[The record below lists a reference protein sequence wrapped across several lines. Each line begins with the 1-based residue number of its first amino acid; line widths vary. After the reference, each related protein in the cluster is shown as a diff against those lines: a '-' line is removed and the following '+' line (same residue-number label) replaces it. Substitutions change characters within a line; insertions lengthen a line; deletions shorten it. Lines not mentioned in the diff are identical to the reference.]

1 MTPFNINPKLFWS
14 LITISF
20 FSCAYYCTFSEIKE
34 WDESRNGVNA
44 YEMTNNK
51 NYIVPYFENQIDTW
65 NAKPP
70 LFIWGIVASYK
81 IWGYNTFALRFPS
94 LLATILFFIFFYRLS
109 IYFVSSKIAIFS
121 IIILLSSKAVL
132 WDHIGL
138 TGDFDSLLLATLFMF
153 LFYLVKYSYSG
164 NRRDLIIFSSLIGIA
179 FYTKGF
185 AAFILLPS
193 CLLFYIFRNKI
204 FSITTD
210 IKKKDLLL
218 SVTIVSIFIASWIIL
233 SINCIEYPENNFYK
247 SSNQIETMFYHDI
260 FNRLFNQNFDLQNKT
275 RSWLFF
281 FSSLD
286 IRMNIWNYLFYLF
299 MVLNIFK
306 INLPSEEKQKCL
318 LFFSYLMIIPI
329 ALLLTITYNQ
339 HNWYLGPIY
348 PFVALIISINIY
360 QLVLPKKAYIIII
373 ILIGF
378 VYSRHT
384 YELLSTSKTTLTS
397 KNINSVISGKTVYY
411 TSLPQH
417 YLLKLIYA
425 GVELKKVNEDNMLND
440 SNISLYIVKSNDE
453 LVKENTNE
461 FYSLGEFLILAK

>member
-1 MTPFNINPKLFWS
+1 MAPFNINPKLFW
-14 LITISF
+14 LLVTISF
-20 FSCAYYCTFSEIKE
+20 FSCVYYCTYSEIKE

-70 LFIWGIVASYK
+70 LFIWAIVASYK

-94 LLATILFFIFFYRLS
+94 LLATIIFFIFFYRLS
-109 IYFVSSKIAIFS
+109 IYFVSSRIAIFS

-210 IKKKDLLL
+210 INKKDLLL

-247 SSNQIETMFYHDI
+247 GSNQIETMFYHDI
-260 FNRLFNQNFDLQNKT
+260 FNRLFNQNFDLHNKT

-281 FSSLD
+281 FSSID

-299 MVLNIFK
+299 LILNIFK
-306 INLPSEEKQKCL
+306 KNLPMEEKQKTL

-360 QLVLPKKAYIIII
+360 QLVLPKKAYIIVF
-373 ILIGF
+373 ILIAF
-378 VYSRHT
+378 LYSRHT
-384 YELLSTSKTTLTS
+384 YELITLTKTIQTS
-397 KNINSVISGKTVYY
+397 KNINNVVSGKTVLY

-417 YLLKLIYA
+417 YLLKCNYSA
-425 GVELKKVNEDNMLND
+425 KLK
-440 SNISLYIVKSNDE
+440 
-453 LVKENTNE
+453 
-461 FYSLGEFLILAK
+461 

>member
-1 MTPFNINPKLFWS
+1 MSSFNISPKLFW
-14 LITISF
+14 LLVIISF
-20 FSCAYYCTFSEIKE
+20 FSCVYYCTFSEIKE

-44 YEMTNNK
+44 VEMTNNK
-51 NYIVPYFENQIDTW
+51 NYIVPYFENQIDSW

-70 LFIWGIVASYK
+70 LFIWAIVGSNK
-81 IWGYNTFALRFPS
+81 IWGYNTFGLRFPS
-94 LLATILFFIFFYRLS
+94 LLATIIFFIFFYRLS
-109 IYFVSSKIAIFS
+109 TYFVSSKIAIFS
-121 IIILLSSKAVL
+121 IVILLSTKAVL

-138 TGDFDSLLLATLFMF
+138 TGDFDSLLLATIFMF
-153 LFYLVKYSYSG
+153 LFYFVRYSNSG
-164 NRRDLIIFSSLIGIA
+164 NKRDLVLFSILLGVA

-193 CLLFYIFRNKI
+193 CMLFYTFRNKY
-204 FSITTD
+204 FPITTS

-218 SVTIVSIFIASWIIL
+218 SATIVSIFIASWLIL
-233 SINCIEYPENNFYK
+233 SINFIEYPKDNFYQ
-247 SSNQIETMFYHDI
+247 SSNQIETMFFHDI
-260 FNRLFNQNFDLQNKT
+260 FNRLFNQNFDLHNKT

-286 IRMNIWNYLFYLF
+286 IRMNIWNYLFYIFLL
-299 MVLNIFK
+299 LNILK
-306 INLPSEEKQKCL
+306 INLPEEEKQKRL

-348 PFVALIISINIY
+348 PFVALIISINLY
-360 QLVLPKKAYIIII
+360 QLVLPKKAHMIIL

-378 VYSRHT
+378 LYSRHT
-384 YELLSTSKTTLTS
+384 YDLLTTSKSIQTS
-397 KNINSVISGKTVYY
+397 KNINNVVSGKTIFY
-411 TSLPQH
+411 TTLPQH

-425 GVELKKVNEDNMLND
+425 GAELKKVNEDNMLND

-453 LVKENTNE
+453 LVKENTNK
-461 FYSLGEFLILAK
+461 FYMLGEFLILTK